1 MTGVLALSGGVGGAK
16 LASGLSQVLPPSEL
30 LIVANTGDDFSHLGL
45 PISPDLDS
53 VMYALAGVS
62 DEIRGWGRAGES
74 WHCMEALA
82 ELGADSWFQLGDRDL
97 ATHVLR
103 NEALANG
110 QSLTAATAILCQGL
124 GVRHELIPMSDQ
136 PVATTI
142 QTDRGPMAFQH
153 YFVREQCKPLL
164 LSVNFEGADSAFYN
178 PRIDKFLSSSASP
191 WVVICPS
198 NPMLSVDP
206 ILALPGLRTVL
217 ARLPVI
223 AVSPIVAG
231 KAIKGPAAKIMTE
244 LGLPVSALGVAEYYQ
259 GLVDVMAIDRLD
271 AALAPD
277 IEALGMQVCIADTV
291 MTTPDK
297 RRSLAEHI
305 LKFMDELEHR
315 RYPKTPI

>member
-1 MTGVLALSGGVGGAK
+1 MRGVLALSGGVGGAK
-16 LASGLSQVLPPSEL
+16 LASGLSQVLLPAEL

-53 VMYALAGVS
+53 VMYALAGIS
-62 DEIRGWGRAGES
+62 DEVRGWGRAGES
-74 WHCMEALA
+74 WHCLGALA

-97 ATHVLR
+97 ATHIVR
-103 NEALANG
+103 NEALASG
-110 QSLTAATAILCQGL
+110 QSLTQATATLCQGL
-124 GVRHELIPMSDQ
+124 GVRHELVPMSDQ
-136 PVATTI
+136 PVSTTI
-142 QTDRGPMAFQH
+142 QTDRGSLAFQH
-153 YFVREQCKPLL
+153 YFVREQCKPTL
-164 LSVNFEGADSAFYN
+164 LSVDFKGADNAFYN
-178 PRIDKFLSSSASP
+178 PRIDEFLSRHSRP
-191 WVVICPS
+191 WAVICPS

-206 ILALPGLRTVL
+206 ILALPGLRTL
-217 ARLPVI
+217 LERLPVI

-231 KAIKGPAAKIMTE
+231 EAIKGPAAKIMAE

-271 AALAPD
+271 AALAPG

-305 LKFMDELEHR
+305 LKFMDDVEHSS
-315 RYPKTPI
+315 YPKTPI